1 MGNAALS
8 AGNHAEAIAHY
19 TKGIEYDPT
28 NFVLYSNRSAAY
40 ATLKEYGKALEDANK
55 TIEVKP
61 DWGKVTNK
69 HGRCFQSHQQCFRD
83 ILARVLRCAIWE
95 GWRRLEQHT
104 LKG

>member
-1 MGNAALS
+1 LGNAALS

-61 DWGKVTNK
+61 DWGKVTSQ
-69 HGRCFQSHQQCFRD
+69 HGQFSILMSNAFRD
-83 ILARVLRCAIWE
+83 ILARVQRCAIWE